1 MGRGFAW
8 LDTGTKDSLLEASNF
23 IQIIEK
29 RQALK
34 VACLEEIAYTMNFI
48 SKEQLINLAKP
59 LENSEYGRY
68 LKNSI
73 KNDR

>member
-48 SKEQLINLAKP
+48 SKEQLINLAKA
-59 LENSEYGRY
+59 LKNSEYGIY

-73 KNDR
+73 KK

>member
-1 MGRGFAW
+1 MGRGYAW

-34 VACLEEIAYTMNFI
+34 VACLEEIAYNMNFI
-48 SKEQLINLAKP
+48 SKEQLISLAKA
-59 LENSEYGRY
+59 LKNSEYGIY

-73 KNDR
+73 KK